1 VVHASILKD
10 IIILEDFVKRK
21 KNIIVKMIIVR
32 IGRMVPNERIDK

>member
-1 VVHASILKD
+1 LKD